1 MIFDKLNLP
10 IVHLMQINFDFTM
23 AIANAHF
30 VLKGLS
36 LSLNVRAMCCIG
48 NSVNAEK
55 SRVPFDHGSNKVAWE

>member
-1 MIFDKLNLP
+1 
-10 IVHLMQINFDFTM
+10 MQINFDFTM
-23 AIANAHF
+23 ATANAHF

-48 NSVNAEK
+48 NSANAEK